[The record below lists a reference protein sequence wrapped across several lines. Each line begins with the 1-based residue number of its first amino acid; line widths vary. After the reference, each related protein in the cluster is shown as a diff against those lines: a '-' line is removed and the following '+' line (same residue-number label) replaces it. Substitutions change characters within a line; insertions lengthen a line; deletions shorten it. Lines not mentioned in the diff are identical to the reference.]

1 MIANFGIVTM
11 VIFAV
16 QPTAVNN
23 WTKLAVGMLN
33 ADAEMTQQVRRAEQN
48 QHLARR
54 EAYLDGLIAANYGGG
69 AETWV
74 SLCDYYLFDSNEH

>member
-1 MIANFGIVTM
+1 MQIF
-11 VIFAV
+11 VIWQWSCFAV
-16 QPTAVNN
+16 QPVAVNN

-33 ADAEMTQQVRRAEQN
+33 ADAEITQQVRRAEQN

-69 AETWV
+69 AESWV
-74 SLCDYYLFDSNEH
+74 FLYVYYLFDVSKH